1 MKALKTLVIGM
12 GVLILTGIAVIG
24 VTLYN
29 RSTRPGGVMGE
40 RPAVPAPA
48 PTVDKVTAGSL
59 GLPAGSRIRGIAGT
73 GSRVVVHV
81 ELPSGAEQLVIL
93 DPASG
98 AVVGRLGV
106 ADRPE

>member
-1 MKALKTLVIGM
+1 MKALKTLVIAM
-12 GVLILTGIAVIG
+12 GVLVLAGVAVIG

-29 RSTRPGGVMGE
+29 RANRPGGLMGE
-40 RPAVPAPA
+40 PPAAVAPA
-48 PTVDKVTAGSL
+48 RQITAGSL
-59 GLPAGSRIRGIAGT
+59 GLPAGSRIRGIAGA

-81 ELPSGAEQLVIL
+81 ELPSGTEQLVIL

-106 ADRPE
+106 ADKPN